1 MQYMGLM
8 ADQTLQNKRQM
19 NFKTY
24 NRIHPKEA
32 EINKRLKKVNRDFF
46 SFKEKGETLMKYR
59 SQETEQNI
67 HLLRIMS

>member
-32 EINKRLKKVNRDFF
+32 EINKILKKVNRDFF
-46 SFKEKGETLMKYR
+46 SHV
-59 SQETEQNI
+59 S
-67 HLLRIMS
+67 

>member
-1 MQYMGLM
+1 M

-32 EINKRLKKVNRDFF
+32 ERNKRLKKVETFF
-46 SFKEKGETLMKYR
+46 HM
-59 SQETEQNI
+59 
-67 HLLRIMS
+67 

>member
-32 EINKRLKKVNRDFF
+32 EINKRLKKVIKD
-46 SFKEKGETLMKYR
+46 
-59 SQETEQNI
+59 
-67 HLLRIMS
+67 